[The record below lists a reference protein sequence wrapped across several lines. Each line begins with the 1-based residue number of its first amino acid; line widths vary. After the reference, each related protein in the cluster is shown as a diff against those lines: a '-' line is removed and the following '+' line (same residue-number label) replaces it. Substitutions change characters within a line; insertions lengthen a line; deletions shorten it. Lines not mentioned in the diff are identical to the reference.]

1 MTEKKPVSAANKK
14 RGPARSERRKA
25 IDAAGLS
32 RGQGWRAMMVGNIP
46 ADIFE
51 ALIESDNPPTV
62 ARLVELGRQFSGLP
76 PRAKQGRR
84 LKCCPHCG
92 GDLTG
97 E

>member
-1 MTEKKPVSAANKK
+1 MTEKPVSAVNKK
-14 RGPARSERRKA
+14 RGPARSERRKFA
-25 IDAAGLS
+25 EAGGMS
-32 RGQGWRAMMVGNIP
+32 RGQAWRAMMVGAIP
-46 ADIFE
+46 HDIFE
-51 ALIESDNPPTV
+51 ALVESDNPPTV
-62 ARLVELGRQFSGLP
+62 SRLVELGRQFSGLP